1 MAESHEGK
9 SILIVD
15 DDTDILTAIS
25 ELLKDTGATI
35 STATDGNTAV
45 KMAMKN
51 QPDLLILDAMLPQRS
66 GFLVLE
72 KLKARKPPGTK
83 PYVIMITGNKGKRY
97 QECAETFGAEDFINK
112 PFRMSRLRE
121 SVETLLA
128 KA

>member
-1 MAESHEGK
+1 
-9 SILIVD
+9 
-15 DDTDILTAIS
+15 
-25 ELLKDTGATI
+25 
-35 STATDGNTAV
+35 
-45 KMAMKN
+45 MAMKN
-51 QPDLLILDAMLPQRS
+51 RPDLLILDAMLPQRS

-121 SVETLLA
+121 SVANLLA